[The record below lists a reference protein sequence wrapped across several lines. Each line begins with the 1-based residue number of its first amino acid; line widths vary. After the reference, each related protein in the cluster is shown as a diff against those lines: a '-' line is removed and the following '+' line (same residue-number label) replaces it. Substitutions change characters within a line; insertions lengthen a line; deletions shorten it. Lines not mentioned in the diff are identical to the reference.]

1 MVKKISFRQL
11 SEPEVF
17 EPYRYIPTDN
27 VRNNFICQVY
37 SHILHET
44 YPIHWLEY
52 YEIAIILSGK
62 CIHAINGKQYPIEQG
77 TLFLLT
83 PADFHT
89 LIIPIGAKIS
99 IMGAMFDEG
108 ALDDQLRQWIFSDQ
122 PDFNFKLMDQDMEIV
137 KNAFHLMVSEYQK
150 PNLGSLRLT
159 KNALEQILIYF
170 ARVNK
175 EQIKQS
181 LDRKILPS
189 IHFNSM
195 QKALLYIH
203 HHFRQPLN
211 LELVASQA
219 NLSSN
224 YFSERF
230 HEITGETFQ
239 HYVQNLRLRFAAG
252 LLAASNLS
260 VVDVMMA
267 SGFNDPSHFGRIF
280 KKQYQLTPRQF
291 RLKNQ
296 NDKLQT

>member
-1 MVKKISFRQL
+1 MVKKLSLRQL
-11 SEPEVF
+11 SEPEIF
-17 EPYRYIPTDN
+17 EPYRYIPADTARAD
-27 VRNNFICQVY
+27 FICQVY
-37 SHILHET
+37 SHTLHET

-52 YEIAIILSGK
+52 YEIAIILAGK
-62 CIHAINGKQYPIEQG
+62 CIHAVNGKQYPIEQG

-89 LIIPIGAKIS
+89 LIIPTGSQIT

-108 ALDDQLRQWIFSDQ
+108 AFDDQLRQWIFSD
-122 PDFNFKLMDQDMEIV
+122 PHDFNIKLLNHELEIV
-137 KNAFHLMVSEYQK
+137 KNAFQVMVNENQK
-150 PNLGSLRLT
+150 HNLGSFRLT
-159 KNALEQILIYF
+159 KNALEQVLIYF

-175 EQIKQS
+175 KQIEQSQ
-181 LDRKILPS
+181 DRKYSQSIPS
-189 IHFNSM
+189 NSM
-195 QKALLYIH
+195 HNALMYIH

-211 LELVASQA
+211 LKLVASQA

-230 HEITGETFQ
+230 HEITGLTFQ
-239 HYVQNLRLRFAAG
+239 QHVQNLRLRFAAG
-252 LLAASNLS
+252 LLAASNLP

-267 SGFNDPSHFGRIF
+267 SGFNDPSHFGRTF

-296 NDKLQT
+296 TDKL